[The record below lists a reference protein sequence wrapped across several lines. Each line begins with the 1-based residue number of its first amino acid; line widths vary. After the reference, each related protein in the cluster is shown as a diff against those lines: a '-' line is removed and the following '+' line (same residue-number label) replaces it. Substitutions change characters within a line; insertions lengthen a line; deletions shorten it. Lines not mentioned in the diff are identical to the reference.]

1 MEELLD
7 GRLKRIK
14 MTWKDLLAH
23 NPVEYMPYD
32 KWNQYYVYKKIDP
45 KTGLPQGFR
54 TPTKKLELY
63 GDVFI
68 ELGRT
73 GKPYALQK
81 LPPVKQDYD
90 PLPYYLEP
98 AESPTGEIAKKYPL
112 VLTSGRIPMYHHGTL
127 RNIPYLREIYP
138 VPETWLNPITAKQY
152 GVQTGDWVS

>member
-73 GKPYALQK
+73 GKPMRCRSCRQSSKTTIHCL
-81 LPPVKQDYD
+81 LP
-90 PLPYYLEP
+90 
-98 AESPTGEIAKKYPL
+98 
-112 VLTSGRIPMYHHGTL
+112 
-127 RNIPYLREIYP
+127 
-138 VPETWLNPITAKQY
+138 
-152 GVQTGDWVS
+152 

>member
-1 MEELLD
+1 
-7 GRLKRIK
+7 
-14 MTWKDLLAH
+14 
-23 NPVEYMPYD
+23 MPYD
-32 KWNQYYVYKKIDP
+32 KWNQYYVYKKTDP

-98 AESPTGEIAKKYPL
+98 AESH
-112 VLTSGRIPMYHHGTL
+112 GRNRQEVSARSHQRPHSD
-127 RNIPYLREIYP
+127 
-138 VPETWLNPITAKQY
+138 VPPRHAQKHSISA
-152 GVQTGDWVS
+152 

>member
-1 MEELLD
+1 MKDDLAYWDTMEELLD

-90 PLPYYLEP
+90 PLPLLP
-98 AESPTGEIAKKYPL
+98 
-112 VLTSGRIPMYHHGTL
+112 
-127 RNIPYLREIYP
+127 
-138 VPETWLNPITAKQY
+138 
-152 GVQTGDWVS
+152 